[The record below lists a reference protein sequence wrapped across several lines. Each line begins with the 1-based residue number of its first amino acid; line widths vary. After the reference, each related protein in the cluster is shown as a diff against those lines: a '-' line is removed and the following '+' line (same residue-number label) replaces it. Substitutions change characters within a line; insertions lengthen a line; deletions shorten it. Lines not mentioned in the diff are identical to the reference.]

1 MIINRYYIDIQSTD
15 LINTSTFLEVFE
27 MEDSKKLKEWIFQI
41 NRKKNI

>member
-1 MIINRYYIDIQSTD
+1 MIINRYYI
-15 LINTSTFLEVFE
+15 EVFK